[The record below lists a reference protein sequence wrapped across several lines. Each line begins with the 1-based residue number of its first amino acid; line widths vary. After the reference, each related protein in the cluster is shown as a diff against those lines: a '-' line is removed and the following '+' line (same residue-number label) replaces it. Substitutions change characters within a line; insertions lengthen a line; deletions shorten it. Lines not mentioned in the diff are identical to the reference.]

1 MGNLLE
7 GKKEDHDIKEPQI
20 SKINVD
26 VHSEVKNNQEKN
38 ELMISSERYDMPSDT
53 KENQQ
58 EKVEEQ
64 EQEQEQEENQSENNK
79 EEEEEQN
86 QPIIKVEEREN
97 QQEEEQEAE
106 EQNEKTST
114 EKISNEV
121 MKTPNKEKA
130 SNASNLNQNDRVVYL
145 VNKKEGSEKRDI
157 NESYEINQEQNNNN
171 IIYHNVAFRS
181 DIKQEKEN
189 IQKNIPLESRLIL
202 IKSKKTKEPLD
213 SNPKIYIL
221 SDRNEKYKNR
231 NISPD
236 EIRKE
241 FVDIPLNE
249 IKEKDIIMIYGN
261 GIDTGEYKFIG
272 EKKII
277 KEDIVPNKNM
287 IINQEEINEEL
298 IKRKN
303 KKKEKKISYEVI
315 DKYYAL
321 TNITTKTIKKIEK
334 TMNNNKSHKN
344 YFYSTVNI
352 NKSNPIYQTQGK
364 YINNLAQQNIINN
377 ISPSDNYSCYF
388 LSQINK
394 IRTEPQSFIGVI
406 EDSKANIIKDHLGR
420 LIYNGKIKVCLNTGE
435 AAFDEAIQ
443 FLKELEPMEPLIY
456 NPQITINAPLN
467 EDDILDK
474 DDLNKKIKAMMNL
487 GFNFRSYW
495 RDVIKDPEI
504 SFLLMIIDDNGI
516 KSGMKRKDI
525 LCPYV
530 KYIGISSSEVN
541 QNFVCYVTLA

>member
-20 SKINVD
+20 SKINID

-130 SNASNLNQNDRVVYL
+130 SNASNLNQNGKVVYL

-221 SDRNEKYKNR
+221 SDRNKKYKNR

-261 GIDTGEYKFIG
+261 GIKTGEYKFIG

-277 KEDIVPNKNM
+277 KEDIIPNENM